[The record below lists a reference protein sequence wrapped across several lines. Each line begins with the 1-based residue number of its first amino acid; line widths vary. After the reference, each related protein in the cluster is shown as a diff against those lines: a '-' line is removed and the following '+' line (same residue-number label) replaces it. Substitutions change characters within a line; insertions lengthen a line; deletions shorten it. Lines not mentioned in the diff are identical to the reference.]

1 MVNMNKGTRVNL
13 VPIIDETHTKYIV
26 AIQPATWEPEDM
38 FFEIHLVP
46 DDMDEMDSIAHI
58 YREVMKRH
66 GFKALDPPLL
76 TIKPMKN
83 AENRIHIRE
92 ESNNE

>member
-38 FFEIHLVP
+38 FFELHYVP
-46 DDMDEMDSIAHI
+46 NDIGMDESLATAQI
-58 YREVMKRH
+58 YREVFKRH
-66 GFKALDPPLL
+66 GFKKLDPPMLV
-76 TIKPMKN
+76 IRPMASTEK
-83 AENRIHIRE
+83 RIQLE
-92 ESNNE
+92 DKS